1 MDVYI
6 VDTVAFL
13 AYLANTLPPK
23 ADSKFKD
30 AEMKKIKLLLPTIA
44 LGETLYTIY
53 KGKEIFGKAVPLEK
67 VEFIFNVL
75 EVEETIQLVDM
86 NIDAWR
92 IFHGLFIS
100 ELHDR
105 MIVATF
111 KYYKATGII
120 TDDPEISKYIPNVW

>member
-92 IFHGLFIS
+92 IFHGLFQQ
-100 ELHDR
+100 R
-105 MIVATF
+105 RNRCRAAFNKGIVSKQCKF
-111 KYYKATGII
+111 SRN
-120 TDDPEISKYIPNVW
+120 TDARCLETRK